1 MINTMDKVEFDKFA
15 DEYRNLHS
23 QNIRISGE
31 QPEFF
36 AEYKVKDAAALAGD
50 AGFGAVLRV
59 MDFGSGVGNS
69 VPFFAKYMPAC
80 RLTCVDVSTKSLEIA
95 EERFSALA
103 EYKVFDGQTLP
114 FTDECYDLVFSAC
127 VFHHIPTEEH
137 VGLLR
142 EIRRVLRPGGLFVVF
157 EHNPY
162 NPLTVRA
169 VNSCLFDENAVLID
183 AYTLRKRVT
192 AAGFASVQHRYRI
205 FFPRILRPLRMIEP
219 LLGWLPF
226 GAQYYVVGW
235 KALVS

>member
-1 MINTMDKVEFDKFA
+1 MNQAEFDKFA

-23 QNIRISGE
+23 RSIRASGE

-36 AEYKVKDAAALAGD
+36 AEYKVMDAARLAAD
-50 AGFGAVLRV
+50 AGLGTSLRVLDFGA
-59 MDFGSGVGNS
+59 GVGNS
-69 VPFFAKYMPAC
+69 VPFFVKYIPAC
-80 RLTCVDVSTKSLEIA
+80 RLTCVDVSTRSMEIA
-95 EERFSALA
+95 EERFPGLA
-103 EYKVFDGQTLP
+103 EYREFDGRTLP
-114 FTDECYDLVFSAC
+114 FTDDSYDMVFSAC

-137 VGLLR
+137 MGLLR
-142 EIRRVLRPGGLFVVF
+142 EIRRVLRPRGLFVVF

-169 VNSCLFDENAVLID
+169 VNSCLFDENAVLLD